1 MSNAKAIGIKIQ
13 SIAKR
18 STTLR
23 ADIQAVGID
32 IIRHIDEHGEVSLA
46 NQLYLA
52 IGNGGH
58 KAALGQW
65 FLNYA
70 KVSANSNPK
79 TKDEKP
85 FLFKAEKV
93 TDVESA
99 MINKWYDAVKAPE
112 LDKLFDLHAAIE
124 ALLKKATKADA
135 EGKLLVT
142 GDATTEALAS
152 LRRVASAIAPT
163 V

>member
-1 MSNAKAIGIKIQ
+1 MNNAKAIGIKIQ

-18 STTLR
+18 ATTLR
-23 ADIQAVGID
+23 VDIQSVGID

-52 IGNGGH
+52 IGDGGH

-79 TKDEKP
+79 TKDERP

-124 ALLKKATKADA
+124 ALLKKATKADSA
-135 EGKLLVT
+135 GKLLVT

-152 LRRVASAIAPT
+152 LRRVAAAIAPT

>member
-1 MSNAKAIGIKIQ
+1 MSNAKIIGIKIQ

-23 ADIQAVGID
+23 ADIQSVGID

-99 MINKWYDAVKAPE
+99 MVNKWYDAVKAPE

-124 ALLKKATKADA
+124 ALLKKATKADS

-142 GDATTEALAS
+142 GDATAEALAS

>member
-1 MSNAKAIGIKIQ
+1 MSNAKAIGLKIQ

-18 STTLR
+18 ATTLR
-23 ADIQAVGID
+23 TDIQAVGID
-32 IIRHIDEHGEVSLA
+32 IIRHIEEHGEVSLA

-124 ALLKKATKADA
+124 ALLKKATKADS

-142 GDATTEALAS
+142 GDATAEALAS

>member
-1 MSNAKAIGIKIQ
+1 MSNAKAIGLKIQ

-23 ADIQAVGID
+23 TDIQAVGID

-79 TKDEKP
+79 TKDERP

-124 ALLKKATKADA
+124 ALLKKATKADS

-142 GDATTEALAS
+142 GDATAEALAS

>member
-18 STTLR
+18 ATTLR
-23 ADIQAVGID
+23 VDIQAVGID

-52 IGNGGH
+52 IGDGGH

-79 TKDEKP
+79 TKDERP

-124 ALLKKATKADA
+124 SLLKKATKADSA
-135 EGKLLVT
+135 GKLLVT

-152 LRRVASAIAPT
+152 LRRVAAAIAPT

>member
-18 STTLR
+18 ATTLR

>member
-1 MSNAKAIGIKIQ
+1 MSNAKAIGLKIQ

-18 STTLR
+18 ATTLR
-23 ADIQAVGID
+23 TDIQAVGID
-32 IIRHIDEHGEVSLA
+32 IIRHIEEHGEVSLA

-79 TKDEKP
+79 TKDERP

-124 ALLKKATKADA
+124 ALLKKATKADS

-142 GDATTEALAS
+142 GDATAEALAS

>member
-124 ALLKKATKADA
+124 ALLKKATKADSA
-135 EGKLLVT
+135 GKLLVT

-152 LRRVASAIAPT
+152 LRRVAAAIAPT

>member
-1 MSNAKAIGIKIQ
+1 MSNEKAIGIKIQ

-18 STTLR
+18 ATTLR
-23 ADIQAVGID
+23 VDIQAVGID

-52 IGNGGH
+52 IGDGGH

-79 TKDEKP
+79 TKDERP

-124 ALLKKATKADA
+124 ALLKKATKADSA
-135 EGKLLVT
+135 GKLLVT

-152 LRRVASAIAPT
+152 LRRVAAAIAPT

>member
-1 MSNAKAIGIKIQ
+1 MSNAKAIGLKIQ

-23 ADIQAVGID
+23 TDIQAVGID

-79 TKDEKP
+79 TKDERP

-124 ALLKKATKADA
+124 ALLKKATKADSA
-135 EGKLLVT
+135 GKLLVT

-152 LRRVASAIAPT
+152 LRRVAAAIAPT